1 MLEQVIEMIAALVF
15 LVTLDYVVQEGLN
28 AGK

>member
-1 MLEQVIEMIAALVF
+1 MLEQVIEVIIALVF

-28 AGK
+28 AGE